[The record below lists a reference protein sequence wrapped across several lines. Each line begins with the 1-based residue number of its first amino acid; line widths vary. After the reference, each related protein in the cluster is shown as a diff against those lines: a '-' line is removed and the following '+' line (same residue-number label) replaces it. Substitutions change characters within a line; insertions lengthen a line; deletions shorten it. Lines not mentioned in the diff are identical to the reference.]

1 MFATFALTACA
12 PARGEPVGVSHNG
25 TEGWARDAAA
35 PVKAVPL
42 AGLDPD
48 FRTKLHSVGRIA
60 KSEHLNG
67 ATAVLWADDAGQSA
81 LSRGSAAPESAIFV
95 EELLGPSQA
104 DGGQT
109 PIAVYLLTIDK
120 TAVRF
125 GVADGRGF
133 AQLDDDAGTS
143 LCARCHGESP
153 RAPIWIARP

>member
-1 MFATFALTACA
+1 M
-12 PARGEPVGVSHNG
+12 SHNG
-25 TEGWARDAAA
+25 NESWVRDAAA

-42 AGLDPD
+42 AGLPPD
-48 FRTKLHSVGRIA
+48 FRTKLHQVGRIA

-67 ATAVLWADDAGQSA
+67 SPAMLWADDAGQTA
-81 LSRGSAAPESAIFV
+81 LASGAAAPADALFI

-109 PIAVYLLTIDK
+109 PVAIYVLSIDK
-120 TAVRF
+120 TAARF
-125 GVADGRGF
+125 GVADAKGF

-153 RAPIWIARP
+153 RAPVWIARP